1 MIRYELRITFPQRG
15 PCGFRLRNHH
25 VLIMEVFVYN
35 GIFPP
40 IPTPFAVDGQLD
52 PGALRANV
60 ARWNETGL
68 AGYVALGSNGEASL
82 LDADESVAVIR
93 TVRQA
98 MAPGMALIAGA
109 GRESTRDTIA
119 ACRMAADAG
128 AEAVLVITP
137 WYYNRAMTGD
147 ALRRHFEAVADASPV
162 PLLLYN
168 MPANTGVNIP
178 VSTVAELAPHPNIVG
193 IKDSAGNIDQLSAI
207 IRATPDDF
215 VVMVGNTGAFL
226 PGMLLGATGGILAL
240 ANVAP
245 RQTVA
250 LFQAA
255 RADRLN
261 EARALNDRLVPLG
274 NAVTRIYGIPGLK
287 AALDLIGYA
296 GGQPRPPLLPAAPD
310 VVEDI
315 RRTLEE
321 AGLIKP

>member
-1 MIRYELRITFPQRG
+1 M
-15 PCGFRLRNHH
+15 
-25 VLIMEVFVYN
+25 YN

-40 IPTPFAVDGQLD
+40 IPTPFGADGQLD
-52 PGALRANV
+52 QGALRANI

-68 AGYVALGSNGEASL
+68 GGYVALGSNGEAPL
-82 LDADESVAVIR
+82 LDASESIAVIR
-93 TVRQA
+93 TVREA

-109 GRESTRDTIA
+109 GRESTRETIT
-119 ACRMAADAG
+119 ACQAAADAG

-137 WYYNRAMTGD
+137 WFYDRAMTGD
-147 ALRRHFEAVADASPV
+147 VLCRHFEAVADASPV
-162 PLLLYN
+162 PVLLYN
-168 MPANTGVNIP
+168 MPANTGVNMP
-178 VSTVAELAPHPNIVG
+178 VSTVAELAPHPNIAG
-193 IKDSAGNIDQLSAI
+193 IKDSAGNIDQLAAI
-207 IRATPDDF
+207 IRATADDF

-240 ANVAP
+240 ANVAA

-255 RADRLN
+255 RAERLN

-296 GGQPRPPLLPAAPD
+296 GGQPRPPLLPAAPE

-315 RRTLEE
+315 RRILEL
-321 AGLIKP
+321 ARVTDP